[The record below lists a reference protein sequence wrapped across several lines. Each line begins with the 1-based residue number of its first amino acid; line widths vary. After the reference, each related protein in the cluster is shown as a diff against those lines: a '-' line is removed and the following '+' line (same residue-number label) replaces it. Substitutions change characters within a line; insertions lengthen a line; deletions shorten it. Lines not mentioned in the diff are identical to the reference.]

1 MINLLGCSKENFHK
15 LMEYMN
21 YKKSKEED
29 TYIFFGDNTKIKKT
43 SKDNRGTSPF
53 NKLLSLNIK

>member
-1 MINLLGCSKENFHK
+1 
-15 LMEYMN
+15 MN

-29 TYIFFGDNTKIKKT
+29 TFFFSGDIKIKKKLFKL
-43 SKDNRGTSPF
+43 SKKESPF